1 MLGWN
6 SGGRSTHG
14 NWPGPKPDVFTLAA
28 ATQLEYDPPPPKR
41 PFGRSIVTF
50 LRTEASGPANTQA
63 LAFFK
68 ANFGFVP
75 NLFRA
80 QGLRDDLVQA
90 EANLVGSV
98 LLRQGGLSRFQKEC
112 ILLVISAANSN
123 TYSVA
128 LHGQLLEI
136 LGISRE
142 QSEQIAIDHQSS
154 TLAEPD
160 KVLLDVVEKLAKN
173 PSAFSEADIELLRR
187 HGFTEEQI
195 LESILM
201 TGLTT
206 FLNTVQIGLG
216 AVPDFPPRVVFPL
229 KEVNLPSESSR
240 PTIEQPLQE
249 EVLWEDPDA
258 EIVARV
264 QAGETDAFEELVR
277 KHGRRIYRSLVGIL
291 GSADEA
297 EDAMQDA
304 FMKAFQHIGD
314 FQRRSRFSTWLVRIA
329 INTAIQRVRGR
340 KEIGSLED
348 DEDGQFKPRNIQAW
362 QDDPEQCCSKEEM
375 RRLVEKE
382 IMKLPAKY
390 RLVLILRDVEE
401 LSTAEAANALGL
413 GVPAL
418 KARLVRGRL
427 MLRESLV
434 PYFSKEHTGVTV

>member
-1 MLGWN
+1 
-6 SGGRSTHG
+6 
-14 NWPGPKPDVFTLAA
+14 
-28 ATQLEYDPPPPKR
+28 
-41 PFGRSIVTF
+41 VTF
-50 LRTEASGPANTQA
+50 LRTEDNGLANTQV

-80 QGLRDDLVQA
+80 QGLRGDLVQA
-90 EANLVGSV
+90 EANLVDSV
-98 LLRQGGLSRFQKEC
+98 LLKQGGLSRFQKEC

-142 QSEQIAIDHQSS
+142 QSDQIAVDHQSS

-160 KVLLDVVEKLAKN
+160 RVLLDVVEKLAKN
-173 PSAFSEADIELLRR
+173 PSAFSEDDINLLRR
-187 HGFTEEQI
+187 HGFSEEQI

-201 TGLTT
+201 TGLTI

-229 KEVNLPSESSR
+229 KELNLPLESSR
-240 PTIEQPLQE
+240 PTIEQPLEE

-277 KHGRRIYRSLVGIL
+277 KHGRRVYRSLVGIL
-291 GSADEA
+291 GSPDEA

-348 DEDGQFKPRNIQAW
+348 EDGEFKPRNIQAW
-362 QDDPEQCCSKEEM
+362 QDDPEQSCSKEEM

-382 IMKLPAKY
+382 IMKLPVKY
-390 RLVLILRDVEE
+390 RLVLILRDVDE

-434 PYFSKEHTGVTV
+434 PYFSKERTGVTV